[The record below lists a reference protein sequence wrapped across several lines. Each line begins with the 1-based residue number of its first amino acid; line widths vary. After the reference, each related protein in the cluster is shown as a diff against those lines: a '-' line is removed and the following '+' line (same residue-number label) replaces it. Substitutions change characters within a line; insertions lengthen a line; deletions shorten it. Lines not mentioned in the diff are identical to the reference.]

1 MTEEIKRTLLDILKY
16 LVISLIP
23 VLGLSFALSTKP
35 FAFMLGVLI
44 GALTSYLAFVELALT
59 MTKAVKMTSGRS
71 AIYVNAK
78 YYMRLIIYGLVIY
91 ASIKAPY
98 IDVYGTVTGLL
109 LVKLVIYITNIFFT
123 KKSKRKED

>member
-1 MTEEIKRTLLDILKY
+1 MTEEIKRTLLDVLKY

-23 VLGLSFALSTKP
+23 VLALSFALSTTP
-35 FAFMLGVLI
+35 FAFMLGVVI